1 MRPRVHA
8 AVLARPRAEEID
20 PSSVQRR
27 RVPVARER
35 TNALTVIASPSPR
48 SPPLPTLV
56 QPARSPNDDGVAAA
70 DGTSGAFWWQKK
82 PKDAGK
88 PAAETPAADAGAA
101 DSRPNSEIRPAPAAE
116 SPKTRSPKTR
126 SPRASIGGGGRT
138 SSPLA
143 RRREAN
149 DAAEKYASMS
159 MEKALAELE
168 RMATSNP
175 TLKRALQHVHREP
188 DGTITVGSLRKA
200 EAALRES
207 YDTSARGR
215 RPQTAGTK
223 KHERETLPPP
233 PPPPP
238 WQRESIDSLPPSL
251 TSPTK
256 PTRMNVKE
264 SSTSTDDAPKSSEEE
279 PVRTSL
285 AQELK
290 TVLGDQSPL
299 RLSLEF
305 PKRSPGASPMKP
317 SARAPPAKQP
327 RQPTARTRSPGKPAM
342 TAAAEAAWADDR
354 GDGRGAADGAAAAP
368 PWRDPKTIAKYVS
381 DNMPA
386 TRRSF
391 AGLAGAKAVA
401 DGDAVILWLRKFIP
415 AESAPVEE
423 IAAVGAGILTRSRTR
438 GLRDV
443 SFPEFL
449 ALLDLEEEA
458 VEEAAMMAAGGQFP
472 IALEEVDDRGE
483 FASTSPQRQGERERA
498 LAKAA
503 ADHYPYDVA
512 RAPPPP
518 PPLATASLHGDAW
531 GPDSDS
537 PHVHFTRAHETS
549 PPHSPSRFDEPT
561 KGILR
566 NSRDGAFGV
575 SGEGHSRRAVA
586 AAVAERAAKE
596 IHAARMPKAVNTPPP
611 VAVPPPPKPLPTGAG
626 GKSEEDREIAAA
638 AKAAAEKVRSIH
650 WFPYDPVRVVNAVS

>member
-1 MRPRVHA
+1 
-8 AVLARPRAEEID
+8 
-20 PSSVQRR
+20 
-27 RVPVARER
+27 
-35 TNALTVIASPSPR
+35 
-48 SPPLPTLV
+48 
-56 QPARSPNDDGVAAA
+56 
-70 DGTSGAFWWQKK
+70 
-82 PKDAGK
+82 
-88 PAAETPAADAGAA
+88 
-101 DSRPNSEIRPAPAAE
+101 
-116 SPKTRSPKTR
+116 
-126 SPRASIGGGGRT
+126 
-138 SSPLA
+138 
-143 RRREAN
+143 
-149 DAAEKYASMS
+149 

-223 KHERETLPPP
+223 KHERETLPP